1 MHTATRIRNSDYR
14 SVTLRG
20 EWRSNSGSDVVL
32 IVEDETEHVREVI
45 PATPGVLSKLLT
57 LPGDFAYWQGR
68 SASTIDESSP
78 ARWGKLV
85 IARAN
90 TGEIITMDPEA
101 FWEGVYFWFRSRGVD
116 YDTPN
121 QD

>member
-1 MHTATRIRNSDYR
+1 M
-14 SVTLRG
+14 TLRG

-32 IVEDETEHVREVI
+32 IVENETEAVREI
-45 PATPGVLSKLLT
+45 IAATPGVLSKLLT
-57 LPGDFAYWQGR
+57 LPGDFTDWQGR
-68 SASTIDESSP
+68 SGSNGEAHAP
-78 ARWGKLV
+78 ADWGKLV

-90 TGEIITMDPEA
+90 TGEIITMDPEL

-121 QD
+121 Q